1 MERTRTGRGQDEDRT
16 PARVF
21 RPMFSPE
28 LEKLVK
34 SAAGLAGMS
43 VPKYLNTIGLELIR
57 TDARARAIALADSTD
72 L

>member
-34 SAAGLAGMS
+34 SAAGMS

>member
-1 MERTRTGRGQDEDRT
+1 
-16 PARVF
+16 
-21 RPMFSPE
+21 MFSPE